1 MVVWSKPG
9 KLMLSRNPSAKHLHI
24 TLKRSPIG
32 TPYRHRLVLQG
43 LGLRKLHQTV
53 VRPNTP
59 QVRGLVD
66 KVPYLLDV
74 SAQ

>member
-1 MVVWSKPG
+1 MAVWNKPD
-9 KLMLSRNPSAKHLHI
+9 KRMPSRNTSATHLHI

-66 KVPYLLDV
+66 KVAYLLDV

>member
-1 MVVWSKPG
+1 MAKSAAATQS
-9 KLMLSRNPSAKHLHI
+9 LSI

-32 TPYRHRLVLQG
+32 TSYRHRLVLQG

-53 VRPNTP
+53 VRPDTP

-66 KVPYLLDV
+66 KVSYLLEV
-74 SAQ
+74 KVQ

>member
-1 MVVWSKPG
+1 MP
-9 KLMLSRNPSAKHLHI
+9 SRNTRAKHLTI

-32 TPYRHRLVLQG
+32 TPSRHRLVLQG

>member
-1 MVVWSKPG
+1 MP
-9 KLMLSRNPSAKHLHI
+9 SRNTRAKHLHI

-32 TPYRHRLVLQG
+32 TSYRHRLVLQG